1 MCKVKYKN
9 IQKERKQSLNSFT
22 DYMSQFRSQ
31 FDFSKKKLP
40 ITNYKS
46 KFEMMLFD
54 RSNNCV
60 PVLDNC
66 YFYVIK

>member
-1 MCKVKYKN
+1 MCKSKYKN
-9 IQKERKQSLNSFT
+9 IQKERKQSLNSFS

-31 FDFSKKKLP
+31 FDFSKNKFP

-54 RSNNCV
+54 SCNNCV

-66 YFYVIK
+66 HFYVIK